1 MRANILTVAACSN
14 DGPSF
19 GSVRNSAP
27 WLLTVGASKSD
38 KSFVTTVKIGH
49 EEFKGSSLTL
59 LETEWLPLIEFPSL
73 SVEIALRGLLSPSAV
88 SENRKKL
95 EELEGKIVLCED
107 GDKVNFARSYAKG
120 ILYKTGDLEPYAK
133 VGRGPNLIMD
143 ILKPDL
149 CAPGVEIPVPFQELK
164 NPQEVNGPFSFDR
177 LKSAFARGAGFM
189 DFIRAKD
196 PGLVYDCGED
206 AFASSLLGQGAD
218 LIEAGESFIPF
229 FSNSCLIIAALPATS
244 GHDLNRFALRV
255 SRTLKNV
262 DTSNCDYEGK
272 IEEQALG
279 VEIEIE
285 PSKLHFE
292 GLNSEQQFTLIF
304 RIDTKLW
311 KLRPSF
317 VTYLAWTNKDHS
329 VRSLIVIV
337 KQETLDYLVDE
348 DSADATISL
357 N

>member
-73 SVEIALRGLLSPSAV
+73 SVEIAAV

-133 VGRGPNLIMD
+133 VGNQ
-143 ILKPDL
+143 PDL
-149 CAPGVEIPVPFQELK
+149 CAPGVEIPVPCIRDGLTICT
-164 NPQEVNGPFSFDR
+164 GTSFACP
-177 LKSAFARGAGFM
+177 LVAGK
-189 DFIRAKD
+189 A
-196 PGLVYDCGED
+196 
-206 AFASSLLGQGAD
+206 A
-218 LIEAGESFIPF
+218 
-229 FSNSCLIIAALPATS
+229 IIK
-244 GHDLNRFALRV
+244 H
-255 SRTLKNV
+255 
-262 DTSNCDYEGK
+262 E
-272 IEEQALG
+272 
-279 VEIEIE
+279 
-285 PSKLHFE
+285 FE
-292 GLNSEQQFTLIF
+292 KKGI
-304 RIDTKLW
+304 
-311 KLRPSF
+311 
-317 VTYLAWTNKDHS
+317 
-329 VRSLIVIV
+329 
-337 KQETLDYLVDE
+337 
-348 DSADATISL
+348 
-357 N
+357 

>member
-1 MRANILTVAACSN
+1 MILTQLLYY
-14 DGPSF
+14 F
-19 GSVRNSAP
+19 SV
-27 WLLTVGASKSD
+27 
-38 KSFVTTVKIGH
+38 
-49 EEFKGSSLTL
+49 
-59 LETEWLPLIEFPSL
+59 
-73 SVEIALRGLLSPSAV
+73 
-88 SENRKKL
+88 
-95 EELEGKIVLCED
+95 
-107 GDKVNFARSYAKG
+107 
-120 ILYKTGDLEPYAK
+120 
-133 VGRGPNLIMD
+133 
-143 ILKPDL
+143 
-149 CAPGVEIPVPFQELK
+149 QELK

-206 AFASSLLGQGAD
+206 AFASSLLGQGYDKEVRCPLVVIRAD